1 MAEMTKAVAILAHG
15 REWRDAGLVIGY
27 PHRHLVKGL
36 QAIGLQPN
44 VINDRAVPAS
54 ERTMAKLFSPDIE
67 AVWIWNAWKGARKK
81 LRLELQAAGKIVM
94 TMEHAFFDR
103 RRERVQVDHE
113 GFSQMASWC
122 RAEVFD
128 APAAGHDRLYMM
140 ADGGPAAQE
149 PRREGYI
156 LVILQ
161 VPNDGQLFDSEIQ
174 TPGPLVRAVE
184 ASVPEGVE
192 IRVRAHPVCPWN
204 CGTNGRA
211 RMAEGKTLEED
222 IAGARFVVTINST
235 AGVKTILL
243 GCPLLCLGP
252 AMYATAG
259 VAFETSIA
267 DLAENISVM
276 LHGWSPRTDKATN
289 FLRHLANHQWT
300 FAELAQ
306 GDVLKE
312 LLEVADAAA

>member
-1 MAEMTKAVAILAHG
+1 MIENVAVLAKG

-27 PHRHLVKGL
+27 PHRHLIEGL
-36 QAIGLQPN
+36 KAIGLEPN
-44 VINDRAVPAS
+44 ILNDTAVPAS
-54 ERTMAKLFSPDIE
+54 DRTMAKLFSPDIE
-67 AVWIWNAWKGARKK
+67 AVWMWNAWKGARKK

-103 RRERVQVDHE
+103 RRERVQIDHG

-122 RAEVFD
+122 RTEVFD
-128 APAAGHDRLYMM
+128 APASGHDRLRMM
-140 ADGGPAAQE
+140 AGRAPQAQVA
-149 PRREGYI
+149 RREGYI

-161 VPNDGQLFDSEIQ
+161 VPNDGQLADSEIQ

-184 ASVPEGVE
+184 ASAPEGVD
-192 IRVRAHPVCPWN
+192 IRVRAHPVCPWS
-204 CGTNGRA
+204 CRTNRRA
-211 RMAEGKTLEED
+211 RMSEGKTLEED

-235 AGVKTILL
+235 AGVKTILM

-267 DLAENISVM
+267 DLAEAISVM
-276 LHGWSPRTDKATN
+276 LSGWSPRTDKATN